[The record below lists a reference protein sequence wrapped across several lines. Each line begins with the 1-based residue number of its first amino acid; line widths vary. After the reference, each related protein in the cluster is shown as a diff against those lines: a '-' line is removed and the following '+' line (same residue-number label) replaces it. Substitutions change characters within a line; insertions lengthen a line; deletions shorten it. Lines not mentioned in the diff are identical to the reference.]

1 MEMDPARPHESPETE
16 VSVSTVAPDH
26 AVGDRRHVPSPGR
39 RSDGDPRAAKR
50 KRTLQRIGWDILII
64 LAAISAIGYTASVMR
79 PIYAGRAPVV
89 GNVLKSVAPQ
99 EVPSAQEV
107 ASEAAAAAAMPS
119 GALADSVRSIEASP
133 EFAEQRARF
142 KSDLMRTGRMGE
154 ARADSIA
161 RYAVREAFLRGI
173 PPAVIFGIM
182 LTENAQF
189 VSRAQ
194 SNVGAVG
201 LMQVYPKVWL
211 KSLSSK
217 FGTSNIAAD
226 STNLR
231 MGVFILQT
239 YLKPRQKGVAATHV
253 VNTEP
258 GTLMKGLLHYN
269 GCVHGTNTPRCH
281 TYPNK
286 VQQYVERDAEALCG
300 NQSFYQCIAKPFMSG
315 LLGKATE

>member
-1 MEMDPARPHESPETE
+1 MDPAQPPKTDQYPAVE
-16 VSVSTVAPDH
+16 VGSAAAPD
-26 AVGDRRHVPSPGR
+26 GRRGRDRRQDASEGR
-39 RSDGDPRAAKR
+39 RDPDREQR
-50 KRTLQRIGWDILII
+50 KRRLQRIGWDILII
-64 LAAISAIGYTASVMR
+64 LAAVSAIGYTASVMR

-89 GNVLKSVAPQ
+89 GDVLRSVGPAAQ
-99 EVPSAQEV
+99 PSAQEV
-107 ASEAAAAAAMPS
+107 AAQAAAQASMPT
-119 GALADSVRSIEASP
+119 GALADSVRAIEASP

-142 KSDLMRTGRMGE
+142 KADLVRTGRMSE

-189 VSRAQ
+189 VSRAK

-211 KSLSSK
+211 KSLSQK

-239 YLKPRQKGVAATHV
+239 YLKPKRGAAPSHV
-253 VNTEP
+253 VSTEP

-269 GCVHGTNTPRCH
+269 GCVRGTNTPRCH

>member
-1 MEMDPARPHESPETE
+1 MESPDAQDSFEAPAPRETR
-16 VSVSTVAPDH
+16 
-26 AVGDRRHVPSPGR
+26 DRRREPGPGR
-39 RSDGDPRAAKR
+39 RVDPKKAAR
-50 KRTLQRIGWDILII
+50 KRTLQRLGWDALIVV
-64 LAAISAIGYTASVMR
+64 ATVSAIGYTASVMR

-89 GNVLKSVAPQ
+89 GEVISSVQPPQ
-99 EVPSAQEV
+99 PPPASAKET
-107 ASEAAAAAAMPS
+107 AEAAADAAARALPTS
-119 GALADSVRSIEASP
+119 GALEDSVRAIEASP
-133 EFAEQRARF
+133 EFAEQQKRF
-142 KSDLMRTGRMGE
+142 AADLVRTGRISP
-154 ARADSIA
+154 ARADSVA

-189 VSRAQ
+189 VSRAK

-211 KSLSSK
+211 KSLSRK
-217 FGTSNIAAD
+217 FGTTNIAED

-239 YLKPRQKGVAATHV
+239 YLKPRTKGAPATHV

-258 GTLMKGLLHYN
+258 GLLMKGLLHYN
-269 GCVHGTNTPRCH
+269 GCVRGTNTPRCH

-300 NQSFYQCIAKPFMSG
+300 NQSFYQCIAKPFMAG
-315 LLGKATE
+315 LLGKTTE